1 MMPGI
6 GQASNKKTLHLLPN
20 GFKKLLIRN
29 EKDIE
34 LLLMNNRTYCAEIA
48 NSVSARKR

>member
-1 MMPGI
+1 MLPGI
-6 GQASNKKTLHLLPN
+6 GQASNRKTRHLLPS

-34 LLLMNNRTYCAEIA
+34 LLLMNNRTYAGEIA
-48 NSVSARKR
+48 NNLSAKKR